1 METEVI
7 VVVGTL
13 VDIIVGVTELDL
25 ELELERELE
34 LELDLELDLKL
45 VCLNVVEDK
54 GLSEVLVD
62 GIFSE
67 VVDIVD

>member
-1 METEVI
+1 METEAI

-13 VDIIVGVTELDL
+13 VDINVEVKEVDLVEL
-25 ELELERELE
+25 ELELELE
-34 LELDLELDLKL
+34 LEVELEL